1 MFGQISQY
9 HGLVKLTHKINHH
22 SSHEVLTLLFSLSSW
37 LHTLWAEEVFKY
49 DSLSLWCF
57 PRFLHAPPWTTDC
70 TSHDLCKMFPFTGQP
85 HSDLVFIVVSVAVI
99 IVLNA
104 PCSLFDYIFPFRSY
118 AGRILNGSSVALFHL
133 VIFVPTKLP
142 LLLLTG

>member
-9 HGLVKLTHKINHH
+9 HGLVKLTCKVNHH

-37 LHTLWAEEVFKY
+37 LRTLWAEEMFKY

-57 PRFLHAPPWTTDC
+57 PGFLHAPPGTIDC
-70 TSHDLCKMFPFTGQP
+70 TSHDLR
-85 HSDLVFIVVSVAVI
+85 
-99 IVLNA
+99 
-104 PCSLFDYIFPFRSY
+104 CSLSLASLTRSCFYCCIYCCYNCFKCTLFFIWLSFPLQKLCRQDFKWFQC
-118 AGRILNGSSVALFHL
+118 GSLSHL